1 MDVAVVGAGLSG
13 LSAAQLLAGAGMEV
27 GVVDSRA
34 RVGGRMMTVTPSTS
48 DGGWIDVGA
57 TWHWADQPRVQALAR
72 DLGITAFPQYAEG
85 RWVHDDP
92 GAPAPRAVD
101 VPPADPACLRFAGG
115 CQPLCERLAERLPPG
130 AVSLGAT
137 VRSAAME
144 GSGLV
149 LTTVALDGTE
159 ATLRPEFVVMAVPPR
174 LVLQDVSFTPALPG
188 ALAQVM
194 EGTETWM
201 ADAVKCVAVYESP
214 FWRAGGWSGSAF
226 SHAGPLHEV
235 HDATT
240 PDGAVAALWGL
251 VSPDERFRDID
262 PRDRA
267 ELVLE
272 QLVRLFGPQAGE
284 TVEYLERD
292 WSADPNTNQVE
303 TDVGLEPLDYGH
315 PLLAEPLWD
324 GRLLWA
330 GTETAAEGG
339 GHMEGALVAGQ
350 RAAAAV
356 LERASRL

>member
-1 MDVAVVGAGLSG
+1 
-13 LSAAQLLAGAGMEV
+13 
-27 GVVDSRA
+27 
-34 RVGGRMMTVTPSTS
+34 
-48 DGGWIDVGA
+48 
-57 TWHWADQPRVQALAR
+57 
-72 DLGITAFPQYAEG
+72 
-85 RWVHDDP
+85 
-92 GAPAPRAVD
+92 
-101 VPPADPACLRFAGG
+101 
-115 CQPLCERLAERLPPG
+115 
-130 AVSLGAT
+130 VSLGAT